1 MPRISGRQING
12 GLLDYSEVRRRIGDR
27 TSYLLL
33 GNGFS
38 IACDPVFRYAS
49 LYQAAIDAGLSERA
63 QRLFERMGTNNFEG
77 IMKMLEDSHWVAW
90 TYELIRGNSSP
101 MLEDLEVIKR
111 TLVEAI
117 AHSHLEHS
125 GDVPDERK
133 AAAARFVEPYHIVF
147 TTNYDLLLYWV
158 TMFASDP
165 PLFEDGFR
173 ADPDNPDAPYLVF
186 TQRLGQKRG
195 VLYLHGALHMYLEQG
210 ELRKHSWTRTGIR
223 LTELIREGLETGQY
237 PLFVAEGTPEKKH
250 EQIQGNGYLWYCLD
264 KFHSIQS
271 PLVIFGHS
279 LGTSDGH
286 ILDAIAT
293 NPKLP
298 ALYIGLHGDPE
309 SPSSQATRA
318 VAHRLADR
326 RAQLRGR
333 PTPLEVFFYN
343 SDSAEVWNSRM

>member
-1 MPRISGRQING
+1 MPRTPRRPVNG
-12 GLLDYSEVRRRIGDR
+12 GLLDYAEVRRRIGDR

-49 LYQAAIDAGLSERA
+49 LYQAAIHSGLSARA
-63 QRLFERMGTNNFEG
+63 QRLFEKRGTNNFEG
-77 IMKMLEDSHWVAW
+77 VMKMLEDSHWVAQ
-90 TYELIRGNSSP
+90 TYGLIQGSSSA

-111 TLVEAI
+111 TLVDAI
-117 AHSHLEHS
+117 AHSHLDHS
-125 GDVPDERK
+125 GDVSDERK
-133 AAAARFVEPYHIVF
+133 AAAAQFVEPYQIVF

-173 ADPDNPDAPYLVF
+173 ADTDDPDAPYLVF
-186 TQRLGQKRG
+186 SQRLGAKRG
-195 VLYLHGALHMYLEQG
+195 VLYLHGALHMYLGEG
-210 ELRKHSWTRTGIR
+210 ELRKHSWIRTGVR
-223 LTELIREGLETGQY
+223 LTELIREGLENGQY

-250 EQIQGNGYLWYCLD
+250 EQIHGNGYLWYCLD
-264 KFHSIQS
+264 KLRSIQS

-279 LGTSDGH
+279 LSPSDGH
-286 ILDAIAT
+286 ILEAIAT

-318 VAHRLADR
+318 AAQRLVDR
-326 RAQLRGR
+326 RAQVRGR
-333 PTPLEVFFYN
+333 PTPLEVFFYA
-343 SDSAEVWNSRM
+343 SDSARVWDATA